1 MSLWRNISRRWKYGT
16 TKLEARFNEKAD
28 TEIQLQQAIDEAKAQ
43 HKRLQEQATAMIT
56 NQKQTEMQLSRTR
69 AALERENSHAVNAIQ
84 LAERANAAGDIAKT
98 ESFTLAAEQ
107 YAQRIIALEGE
118 LESYKMVHMQT
129 STAAQQ
135 AIASVKENATNLQ
148 NKLRERQQLL
158 NQLGQARMQEK
169 MNDAMQ
175 TLTQSV
181 DSDVPSFDDVRAKIE
196 ARYAKARS
204 LAELNVSTST
214 VGDSAMLEIESATR
228 NYAAQ
233 NRLSQIR
240 SELGLASPA
249 LASPAPPA
257 AAALPPH
264 TTQNATTAHMLPPAP
279 APQPETL
286 NASQLAAGN
295 SFADGNSQSR
305 NEHPTAGVSQTTTQT
320 TTEQSRTEQHT
331 SATEQSAMAS
341 SPSDTLSDTLLSSEQ
356 PAPSSEPSE
365 QPAPQPLSG

>member
-240 SELGLASPA
+240 SELGIASPA
-249 LASPAPPA
+249 AP
-257 AAALPPH
+257 AALPHH
-264 TTQNATTAHMLPPAP
+264 TAQNATTTHMLPPTH
-279 APQPETL
+279 APQAEIL
-286 NASQLAAGN
+286 DASQPATGDSHATT
-295 SFADGNSQSR
+295 
-305 NEHPTAGVSQTTTQT
+305 EHPTSHATHATAERPTSTTTAQP
-320 TTEQSRTEQHT
+320 T
-331 SATEQSAMAS
+331 STSEQSAVTSPPS
-341 SPSDTLSDTLLSSEQ
+341 SDALSSEQ
-356 PAPSSEPSE
+356 PAP
-365 QPAPQPLSG
+365 PL